1 MRSRFTNH
9 SVMTEAN
16 WPRSETRFS
25 FGPHEIVI
33 FPPDKEHDPSL
44 HLDLG
49 RAGLSGVEGMSVLS
63 QLLSIAAWLDDTCA
77 VLHNGGSGNPVP
89 VRPRRQTICYATSI
103 SDHWGNSWGPLE
115 DPVARRALAI
125 YREAVNL
132 YRFHSIPYAVLGFYK
147 ILETNFDGRQRTE
160 FLLRELESMI
170 SANQIAD
177 YQLGAIEQSVGDSAK
192 LAEFLHKEGRNAVA
206 HANLSPAINP
216 DEILDVR
223 RMSVAAQILRPLA
236 RRFINQEFGVGTN
249 RWDQSATS

>member
-9 SVMTEAN
+9 SVTTEAS
-16 WPRSETRFS
+16 WPRSEARFS
-25 FGPHEIVI
+25 FGPHEIVV

-63 QLLSIAAWLDDTCA
+63 QLLSIAAWLDDTYA
-77 VLHNGGSGNPVP
+77 VLHDGGSGNPVP
-89 VRPRRQTICYATSI
+89 VRPRRQTTCYATSI
-103 SDHWGNSWGPLE
+103 LDHWCNSWGPLE

-125 YREAVNL
+125 YREAVNM

-147 ILETNFDGRQRTE
+147 TLETSFDGRQRTE
-160 FLLRELESMI
+160 FLHRELESMI
-170 SANQIAD
+170 SESQIED
-177 YQLGAIEQSVGDSAK
+177 QHLREIGHSVGESSR

-206 HANLSPAINP
+206 HAKYSPAINP
-216 DEILDVR
+216 DDMRDAR

-236 RRFINQEFGVGTN
+236 RRFINQELGVGMN
-249 RWDQSATS
+249 RWDQSAIS